1 MEIPGGT
8 GSSSLVIKFLSVMD
22 YPNGWTVG
30 FSATSSTPPD
40 SPLHCQGMF
49 CRFWG
54 WLDNRVCTD
63 GWLFTVSWSGQSLG
77 VRKQEMKAMNRPGIL
92 SKIVQSCALL
102 YRRPWPLAAD
112 FFFFKIFFFCFVLCG
127 PFWKSLLN
135 FVTILLLFYVLLFGP
150 EACGNLSYPT
160 RDRTSISNPLHW
172 KAKP

>member
-112 FFFFKIFFFCFVLCG
+112 FFFFKIFFLFCFMWAILKVFIEFCYNIASVLCFA
-127 PFWKSLLN
+127 FWPWGMWES
-135 FVTILLLFYVLLFGP
+135 
-150 EACGNLSYPT
+150 
-160 RDRTSISNPLHW
+160 
-172 KAKP
+172 